1 MAGEEGG
8 KDYVTKC
15 PLYCI
20 KESGLF
26 PKGPDVTLEN
36 FKQDSKLIDLAVV
49 LSGYMQTNKMIY
61 HPKEH
66 FKKCSSTSLSGR
78 TF

>member
-15 PLYCI
+15 PLYNI
-20 KESGLF
+20 KEFGLF

-36 FKQDSKLIDLAVV
+36 FKQDSKLIRL
-49 LSGYMQTNKMIY
+49 LLEG
-61 HPKEH
+61 P
-66 FKKCSSTSLSGR
+66 SLES
-78 TF
+78 